1 MATFART
8 SKSSRPADGSGFGN
22 AMITGRTLQ
31 HFTVTSAGM
40 WSASGVVAG
49 AVDFLADGSDYNK
62 LVQAISQV
70 GSIELLG
77 TPLSGNVFHVG
88 VSGFVGTAATG
99 DQSLQAYCNN
109 YVTYGS
115 GVTSATV
122 ADFVY

>member
-70 GSIELLG
+70 EDLLFRAILLKYQHNIQELLI
-77 TPLSGNVFHVG
+77 
-88 VSGFVGTAATG
+88 
-99 DQSLQAYCNN
+99 
-109 YVTYGS
+109 
-115 GVTSATV
+115 
-122 ADFVY
+122 